1 MTYLK
6 RDTYSTEANCT
17 VVSKIQGPL
26 PLTYSDLAKLEAQD
40 SALSPPSNV
49 QALVISEAKIGP
61 SLSSNQLL
69 ETHCNFEVSHMM
81 EEQRRIDMWQS
92 GDESQTCQFVFGRWN
107 AYGLPLFWK
116 TIPYLGTTFNFSHSP
131 ASLMTGNFTSLAA
144 HVGHSRVLV
153 PGRFVWSK
161 ACPPQ

>member
-6 RDTYSTEANCT
+6 RDTYSTEADCR

-49 QALVISEAKIGP
+49 QALVISEAKIRP

-92 GDESQTCQFVFGRWN
+92 GDQSHTCQFVFGRWN
-107 AYGLPLFWK
+107 AYYHYFGKL
-116 TIPYLGTTFNFSHSP
+116 SHISARPSISP
-131 ASLMTGNFTSLAA
+131 TALHPS
-144 HVGHSRVLV
+144 
-153 PGRFVWSK
+153 
-161 ACPPQ
+161 